1 MFLGLPLRSKS
12 VLRNSG
18 RICLASR
25 SQGNVCFASS
35 STTER
40 ARLPHWNEA
49 TCGFRSPALVGRIDF
64 GEIELRG
71 KRPDRVPL
79 LADCSFRLL
88 RTKLFFA
95 AKDFV
100 LLVYSLLPSCFALET
115 ANAVPPCQG
124 GADRFRRNRAQ
135 RRKTRQGASPRR
147 LLVSAFK
154 DKTIFC
160 CQGFCT
166 FGVQS
171 FAFVFRLRD
180 GECRSA

>member
-100 LLVYSLLPSCFALET
+100 LLVYSLLPSCFASELDFSEID
-115 ANAVPPCQG
+115 PPRQG
-124 GADRFRRNRAQ
+124 GGPKAACCLI
-135 RRKTRQGASPRR
+135 KMRQACP
-147 LLVSAFK
+147 
-154 DKTIFC
+154 
-160 CQGFCT
+160 
-166 FGVQS
+166 FG
-171 FAFVFRLRD
+171 
-180 GECRSA
+180 GG